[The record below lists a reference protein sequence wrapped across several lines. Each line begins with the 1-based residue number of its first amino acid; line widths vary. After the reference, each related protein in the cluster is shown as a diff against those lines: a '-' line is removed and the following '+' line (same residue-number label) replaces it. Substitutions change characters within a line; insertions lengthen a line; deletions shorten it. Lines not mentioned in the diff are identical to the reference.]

1 MLVQN
6 TLPRVSKIL
15 LQPEE
20 CDSWA
25 QFLVHIFLSLFP
37 VFTISTN
44 FPIIALTLSNNLKAL
59 FLREGRTYPYMVRH
73 LLFPVLALLPPTCV
87 AMATHSL
94 ELLGRWHS
102 SHSPSPRSCLYV
114 NIPNL

>member
-1 MLVQN
+1 V
-6 TLPRVSKIL
+6 
-15 LQPEE
+15 
-20 CDSWA
+20 
-25 QFLVHIFLSLFP
+25 VHFFLSLFP

-59 FLREGRTYPYMVRH
+59 CLREGRSYSYFTRQ

-94 ELLGRWHS
+94 ELLGRY
-102 SHSPSPRSCLYV
+102 RYR
-114 NIPNL
+114 